1 MQTKI
6 RTLTKSLAEILSASL
21 DCSDVCAI
29 RLLSIRHASY
39 SEEIKMIRLFAS
51 SIALISLAGCS
62 GDPNSKPEYGDESGL
77 PKNCRAYIQESV
89 DDWRNGVH
97 STEDTMDAIER
108 NCGVYGDLWDN

>member
-1 MQTKI
+1 
-6 RTLTKSLAEILSASL
+6 
-21 DCSDVCAI
+21 
-29 RLLSIRHASY
+29 
-39 SEEIKMIRLFAS
+39 MIRLFAS

-108 NCGVYGDLWDN
+108 NCGVYGDLWGE